1 VFTLLNPISLW
12 FGALLAVP
20 LAIHFMGRQR
30 LQRQPFP
37 SLLLVKEGFARSMRR
52 HRLKN
57 LLLLIIRT
65 LLIAC
70 LLLALSNP
78 ALESKQAAAKPEQSL
93 ALIHDGIYGKLPAPA
108 NAGSPGFGRE
118 AAPRGKD
125 LLETQRLRVKALDSA
140 QGLRTRTFTV
150 IEDGPGAGE
159 ASQRF
164 GDYGEAVR
172 RLLPTLGPGT
182 ALAGLPVFS
191 WQDLAGCQAD
201 LLGALREHAGLQIA
215 LTDFTGITP
224 RLAAFSGLRARPA
237 ADAPTVS
244 VAALLSPAA
253 AGQGGKAQVWLDGRL
268 LQEVTAS
275 GGRMEA
281 ILPLGTGPRTEGRF
295 AFLPSG
301 SAEGFAAADLHFC
314 FPEAGAWSL
323 AHAGSALVSL
333 PSQGRE
339 TYFRRILH
347 VASARD
353 IPWDGTP
360 EASDAA
366 QNLSKRAGPKGA
378 RAPLRLVYL
387 AAERGAPPE
396 AYARAIEFVK
406 RGGRLIVATGRE
418 SDIPLL
424 NRFLLQPL
432 RLGRLGSL
440 ADSAGP
446 VRADAAGL
454 ARVGRALGDPAA
466 AAKGLGAVR
475 KRYAFAPDSGT
486 AVLLSEGGSAV
497 LAERDFH
504 AGRVL
509 LWTTDLDDLEWT
521 DLGVSPLIPL
531 LHQAFQEP
539 AAGER
544 AADLSVAA
552 DSLFVSQAPAGAAEA
567 ETDAPA
573 EVRDP
578 EGRPFT
584 RVRSDGGRLR
594 IGPFDRLGAYRV
606 IRGKDTSG
614 FAVNLLPAASSAAN
628 APSPAS
634 DGWQAAEARAKDAFL
649 AACSPYPGRVAL
661 LGPADPLSARTSAR
675 RLWPALLLGAILL
688 LFLEGLIAYRYSA
701 RGTRP

>member
-1 VFTLLNPISLW
+1 VFALLNPVSLW

-20 LAIHFMGRQR
+20 LAIHFMGRQS

-93 ALIHDGIYGKLPAPA
+93 ALIHNGIYGRVPAPR
-108 NAGSPGFGRE
+108 NGGSPGFGRE
-118 AAPRGKD
+118 AAPQGKD

-140 QGLRTRTFTV
+140 QGLRTRIFTV

-172 RLLPTLGPGT
+172 RLLPALGPGT
-182 ALAGLPVFS
+182 ALVGLPVFS

-201 LLGALREHAGLQIA
+201 LARALREDAGLQLA
-215 LTDFTGITP
+215 LSDFTGLAP
-224 RLAAFSGLRARPA
+224 RLSAFAGLRAAPA
-237 ADAPTVS
+237 ADAPTVA

-253 AGQGGKAQVWLDGRL
+253 ADQGGKAQVWLDGRL
-268 LQEVTAS
+268 LQEVAAS

-281 ILPLGTGPRTEGRF
+281 TLPLGTGPRTEGRF
-295 AFLPSG
+295 DFMVEGSG
-301 SAEGFAAADLHFC
+301 EGFAASALHFC

-333 PSQGRE
+333 PSLGRE

-353 IPWDGTP
+353 IPWDGAPAAANPNQTP
-360 EASDAA
+360 PKS
-366 QNLSKRAGPKGA
+366 AGPRA
-378 RAPLRLVYL
+378 PAPLRLVYL
-387 AAERGAPPE
+387 AAERAASPE

-406 RGGRLIVATGRE
+406 RGGRLIIATGRE
-418 SDIPLL
+418 SDIPML

-440 ADSAGP
+440 ADSAGQ
-446 VRADAAGL
+446 VTADAAAL
-454 ARVGRALGDPAA
+454 ARAGRASGDPVA

-475 KRYAFAPDSGT
+475 KRYAFSPDSGT
-486 AVLLSEGGSAV
+486 AILLSQGGSAI

-509 LWTTDLDDLEWT
+509 LWTTDLDDLDWT
-521 DLGVSPLIPL
+521 DLGVSPLVPL
-531 LHQAFQEP
+531 LHQAFQEA

-544 AADLSVAA
+544 AADLSVAS
-552 DSLFVSQAPAGAAEA
+552 DSVFVSLAPAGEAAS
-567 ETDAPA
+567 DAAA

-584 RVRSDGGRLR
+584 RVRADGGRLR
-594 IGPFDRLGAYRV
+594 IGPFDRLGAYRI

-614 FAVNLLPAASSAAN
+614 FAVNLLPAGAVT
-628 APSPAS
+628 PAG
-634 DGWQAAEARAKDAFL
+634 DGWEAAEARAKDAFL
-649 AACSPYPGRVAL
+649 AACSPFPGRVAL
-661 LGPADPLSARTSAR
+661 LAPGDPIAARASAR
-675 RLWPALLLGAILL
+675 RLWPAFLLGAILL
-688 LFLEGLIAYRYSA
+688 LFLEGLIAFRYSA

>member
-1 VFTLLNPISLW
+1 MFALLNPISLW

-20 LAIHFMGRQR
+20 LMIHFMGRQR
-30 LQRQPFP
+30 LERQPFP

-78 ALESKQAAAKPEQSL
+78 ALESKRAAARPDQSL
-93 ALIHDGIYGKLPAPA
+93 ALIHDGIYGKLAAPPGAGTPA
-108 NAGSPGFGRE
+108 FGGD

-125 LLETQRLRVKALDSA
+125 LLETQRLRIKALDSS
-140 QGLRTRTFTV
+140 QGLRTRLFTV

-172 RLLPTLGPGT
+172 RLLPALGPGT
-182 ALAGLPVFS
+182 ALVGLPVFS

-201 LLGALREHAGLQIA
+201 LLRALREEGGLQLA
-215 LTDFTGITP
+215 LTDFSAFAP
-224 RLAAFSGLRARPA
+224 RLSAFAGLRARPA
-237 ADAPTVS
+237 PDAPTVS
-244 VAALLSPAA
+244 VAALLAPAA
-253 AGQGGKAQVWLDGRL
+253 AAQGGKAQVWLDGRL
-268 LQEVTAS
+268 LQEVEAS

-281 ILPLGTGPRTEGRF
+281 TLPLGAGPRTEGRF
-295 AFLPSG
+295 SYLVPG
-301 SAEGFAAADLHFC
+301 PGEGFAATDVHFC
-314 FPEAGAWSL
+314 FPQAGAWSL

-333 PSQGRE
+333 PSLGRE

-347 VASARD
+347 LASARD
-353 IPWDGTP
+353 IPWEGTSP
-360 EASDAA
+360 GANAA
-366 QNLSKRAGPKGA
+366 AGAKRAP
-378 RAPLRLVYL
+378 APLRLVYL
-387 AAERGAPPE
+387 AAERAAPPE

-406 RGGRLIVATGRE
+406 RGGRLIVAAGRD
-418 SDIPLL
+418 SDIPML

-446 VRADAAGL
+446 VTADASAL
-454 ARVGRALGDPAA
+454 ARVGRASGDPAA

-475 KRYAFAPDSGT
+475 KRYAFSPDSGT
-486 AVLLSEGGSAV
+486 AILLAQAGSAV

-521 DLGVSPLIPL
+521 DLGVSPIVPL
-531 LHQAFQEP
+531 LHQAFQEA

-544 AADLSVAA
+544 AANQAVASDSV
-552 DSLFVSQAPAGAAEA
+552 FVFQAPSGDDGAGKA
-567 ETDAPA
+567 A

-578 EGRPFT
+578 SGRPFT
-584 RVRSDGGRLR
+584 RVRAEGGRLR
-594 IGPFDRLGAYRV
+594 IGPFDRLGPYRI
-606 IRGKDTSG
+606 IRGRDTTG
-614 FAVNLLPAASSAAN
+614 FAVNLFPAAAA
-628 APSPAS
+628 APTPAS
-634 DGWQAAEARAKDAFL
+634 PEWEDAEARAQEAFL
-649 AACSPYPGRVAL
+649 AACAPYPGRVAVL
-661 LGPADPLSARTSAR
+661 APEDPVSARTSAR
-675 RLWPALLLGAILL
+675 RLWPAFLLGAILL
-688 LFLEGLIAYRYSA
+688 LFLEGLIAFRFSA
-701 RGTRP
+701 RRTRP